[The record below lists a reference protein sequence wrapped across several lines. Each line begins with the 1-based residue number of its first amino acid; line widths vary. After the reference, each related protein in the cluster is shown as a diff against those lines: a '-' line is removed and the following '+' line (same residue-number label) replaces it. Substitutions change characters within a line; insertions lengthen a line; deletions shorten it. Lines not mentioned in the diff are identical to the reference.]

1 MLPVQICLTMS
12 GICRFST
19 LSIRTKQEHTG
30 FVLQEAAEM
39 FKRIV
44 VTGMA
49 EFMAFG
55 LLTVAVAAWGVA
67 LTPIP

>member
-1 MLPVQICLTMS
+1 
-12 GICRFST
+12 
-19 LSIRTKQEHTG
+19 
-30 FVLQEAAEM
+30 M